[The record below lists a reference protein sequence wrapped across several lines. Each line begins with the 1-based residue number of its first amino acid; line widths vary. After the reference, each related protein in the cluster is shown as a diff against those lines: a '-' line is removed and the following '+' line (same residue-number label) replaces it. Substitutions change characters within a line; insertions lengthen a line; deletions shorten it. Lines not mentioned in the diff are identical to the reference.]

1 MLETINQNYNEES
14 PLLSGL
20 NEVQKKAVTS
30 VDGPVLILAG
40 AGSGKTRVITHRIA
54 YLIQERQ
61 INPENILAVT
71 FTNKASR
78 EMKYRVEELL
88 GRMGQGLWVT
98 TFHSMGARVLRKHA
112 SALGYERNF
121 SIYDDSQQ
129 KSTMKAVLKLL
140 NLDPKRYS
148 VRYCLDMISGFKAQ
162 SLAPNEVQPR
172 DFDPRLVEIYAAY
185 QEELKRSQALDFD
198 DLLFQLVKLFR
209 LNPNILAIYQEQFEY
224 IMVDEYQD
232 TNVIQYQ
239 LIRMLSDQHHN
250 VCVVGDEDQ
259 SIYSW
264 RGADI
269 SNILDFKNDFA
280 TPERAVLRF
289 ELSVNYRC
297 PPACLEAANMLIKN
311 NTQRTAD
318 KQDLKAYKDLDED
331 ISYYLAPNAQD
342 EADYVMNRI
351 DQLRFENV
359 NLSTVVILYR
369 THAQSRI
376 FEQSFMRYGIPY
388 QIFGN
393 VRFFERREIRDVL
406 AYLALLHNPFDA
418 DSLFRVINFPP
429 RGIGAT
435 SQDKL
440 RIFAHNH
447 SLPALLAMDGI
458 DTVGPAVQKK
468 FAIFYEYYNDLR
480 DRLMAGCSL
489 LELTRAL
496 LEELEI
502 MHYWDQKEEPDR
514 VQNLEELLNTIVE
527 FEREESDPTLEGYL
541 EKTALI
547 SSIDALD
554 AEQAN
559 VTMMTLHNAKGLE
572 YDHVFIVGMEEG
584 LFPHRNSLEDSQS
597 LEEERR
603 LCYVGITRTM
613 QKLTLSGARLR
624 DVYGQLSYQVPSRF
638 LREIGDPFLTA
649 RDLSY
654 EI

>member
-1 MLETINQNYNEES
+1 MAENLNQALNYES

-20 NEVQKKAVTS
+20 NQVQKQAVTS

-78 EMKYRVEELL
+78 EMKLRVEDLL

-112 SALGYERNF
+112 AALGYERNF

-129 KSTMKAVLKLL
+129 KSTMKAVLKLM

-162 SLAPNEVQPR
+162 SLSPDEVQPR
-172 DFDPRLVEIYAAY
+172 DFDPKLVEIYAAY

-209 LNPNILAIYQEQFEY
+209 LNPRILGIYQEQFEY

-269 SNILDFKNDFA
+269 SNILDFKKDFA
-280 TPERAVLRF
+280 TPDKGVLRF

-297 PPACLEAANMLIKN
+297 PPACLDAANMLIKN

-318 KQDLKAYKDLDED
+318 KQELSAFKDIDED

-342 EADYVMNRI
+342 EADYVMSRI

-376 FEQSFMRYGIPY
+376 FEQSFMRYGLPY

-393 VRFFERREIRDVL
+393 VRFFERREIRDIL

-418 DSLFRVINFPP
+418 DSLFRVVNFPP

-440 RIFAHNH
+440 RVFAHNH
-447 SLPALLAMDGI
+447 ALPPLLAMDGI
-458 DTVGPAVQKK
+458 DTVGPSVQKK
-468 FAIFYEYYNDLR
+468 FSLFYEYYNDLR
-480 DRLMAGCSL
+480 DRLSAGCSL
-489 LELTRAL
+489 LDLTRSL

-502 MHYWDQKEEPDR
+502 MQYWDQKEEPDR

-527 FEREESDPTLEGYL
+527 YEREESDPTLEGYL

-554 AEQAN
+554 EEQAN

-638 LREIGDPFLTA
+638 LREIGDPFLTPQ
-649 RDLSY
+649 DLSASF
-654 EI
+654 

>member
-1 MLETINQNYNEES
+1 MSELVIEES
-14 PLLSGL
+14 PLLVGL
-20 NEVQKKAVTS
+20 NEVQKRAVST

-54 YLIQERQ
+54 YLIQEKR

-78 EMKYRVEELL
+78 EMKYRVEDLL
-88 GRMGQGLWVT
+88 GGMGKGLWVT
-98 TFHSMGARVLRKHA
+98 TFHSLGARVLRKHA
-112 SALGYERNF
+112 SAVGYDRSF

-129 KSTMKAVLKLL
+129 KSTMKAVIKLL
-140 NLDPKRYS
+140 NLDPKRYAI
-148 VRYCLDMISGFKAQ
+148 RYCLDMISGFKAQ
-162 SLAPNEVQPR
+162 SLAPDEVRPR
-172 DFDPRLVEIYAAY
+172 EFDPKLVEIYAAY
-185 QEELKRSQALDFD
+185 QEELKKSQAFDFD

-209 LNPNILAIYQEQFEY
+209 LNPEILAIYQEQFEY

-239 LIRMLSDQHHN
+239 LIRLLSNLHNN

-269 SNILDFKNDFA
+269 SNILDFKKDFA
-280 TPERAVLRF
+280 TPEKGVLRF
-289 ELSVNYRC
+289 ELSINYRC
-297 PPACLEAANMLIKN
+297 PPACLEAANLLIKN
-311 NTQRTAD
+311 NLQRTLDKAD
-318 KQDLKAYKDLDED
+318 LMASKQVDEG
-331 ISYYLAPNAQD
+331 ISYYLAPNAQE
-342 EADYVMNRI
+342 EADYVMSRI
-351 DQLRFENV
+351 DQLRFENID
-359 NLSTVVILYR
+359 LSTVVILYR

-440 RIFAHNH
+440 RVFSHNH
-447 SLPALLAMDGI
+447 SIPPLLAMDGI
-458 DTVGPAVQKK
+458 DTVGPSVQKK
-468 FAIFYEYYNDLR
+468 FLMFYEYYNDLR
-480 DRLMAGCSL
+480 DRLQSGTSL
-489 LELTRAL
+489 LDLTRAL

-502 MHYWDQKEEPDR
+502 LQYWDQKDEADR
-514 VQNLEELLNTIVE
+514 VQNLQELLNTIAE
-527 FEREESDPTLEGYL
+527 YEREEENPTLEGYL
-541 EKTALI
+541 EKSVLI
-547 SSIDALD
+547 SGIDALD
-554 AEQAN
+554 ETQQN

-584 LFPHRNSLEDSQS
+584 LFPHRNSIEDSQN

-638 LREIGDPFLTA
+638 LREIGDPFLA
-649 RDLSY
+649 PSDFALG
-654 EI
+654 I